1 MSQAELTPAE
11 EGIMKHLWKLRRAYM
26 KELLDDLPEPRP
38 AKTTV
43 ATLLRRMVDKDLVGY
58 ETHGNSRQY
67 FPKIS
72 KEAYFGRRIRGMVN
86 QFFGGSSFEFASFL
100 TGQAELSREELE
112 ELQRMIKDQIAETK

>member
-1 MSQAELTPAE
+1 MQY
-11 EGIMKHLWKLRRAYM
+11 LWKLRRAYM
-26 KELLDDLPEPRP
+26 KELLESLPEPKP

-43 ATLLRRMVDKDLVGY
+43 ATLIRRMVDKDFIGY
-58 ETHGNSRQY
+58 ELHGNSRQY

-100 TGQAELSREELE
+100 TGQARLSREELE
-112 ELQRMIKDQIAETK
+112 ELQRMIQDQIEEAK

>member
-1 MSQAELTPAE
+1 
-11 EGIMKHLWKLRRAYM
+11 MKHLWKLRRAYM
-26 KELLDDLPEPRP
+26 KELLDDLPEPKP

-43 ATLLRRMVDKDLVGY
+43 ATLLRRMIDKELVGY

-67 FPKIS
+67 FPKVS

-86 QFFGGSSFEFASFL
+86 QFFGGSSLEFASLL

-112 ELQRMIKDQIAETK
+112 ELQRMIEDQIDRKP